1 MGPKGIWACFGG
13 VVMGNRGRKTFSRT
27 VQMLNFDVRPSIVIG
42 FALHWCWVWM
52 VFWSTKFYSAA
63 SEYDADKGLEW
74 LWNIS
79 LAAMVCT
86 LLALF
91 FVSRK
96 KGVLGRSAALVTSA
110 GVMTAVGT
118 LLVID
123 PTLFASRQ
131 VALGV
136 YAVGAILTG
145 VGSAIE
151 LVIWGE
157 LLIVL
162 GTRQTVVYFTSATIL
177 SAIIFLF
184 LSPIGSSYS
193 ELIVVRIL
201 TALMPLG
208 EIALLLR
215 QSGLFKDSGKRAP
228 IAEGHEIA
236 NGSAR
241 NEPSD
246 GIALWD
252 AHQHRPTKLGRALLS
267 LFGIAL
273 VFGMSYGMMKGLF
286 VTSGEADIVVRNV
299 INAVALIF
307 GCVAIFL
314 MMSQLRMDL
323 GRLTYQIALPLM
335 ALGFLLFALDRP
347 MNLLGFGVHQF
358 GYQYFYTII
367 WAYWSVLSHRLGG
380 PYAQYAATGAF
391 GVQFGQITGSMV
403 GAAIA
408 HAVTSP
414 YQLAM
419 TSASAIL
426 VILFISVFQMSATPL
441 SSIAPFGQGPVRTR
455 FYSAC
460 TNLADARGFSP
471 RERDVFMILVR
482 GRNCAYIANELH
494 IAESTVKSHIKS
506 IYRKAGVH
514 SQQELLD
521 AIDFEGRADA
531 SK

>member
-1 MGPKGIWACFGG
+1 MGK
-13 VVMGNRGRKTFSRT
+13 RGRETFSRT

-63 SEYDADKGLEW
+63 SEYGADKGLEW

-96 KGVLGRSAALVTSA
+96 RGMLGRSATLVTSA

-131 VALGV
+131 VAFGV
-136 YAVGAILTG
+136 YVVGAILTG
-145 VGSAIE
+145 AGSAIE

-184 LSPIGSSYS
+184 LSSIGSSHS

-215 QSGLFKDSGKRAP
+215 QSNLFKDSGKHALTADDCGAV
-228 IAEGHEIA
+228 IG
-236 NGSAR
+236 GTR
-241 NEPSD
+241 NEPPN
-246 GIALWD
+246 GISLWD
-252 AHQHRPTKLGRALLS
+252 AHRHRLTELGRALLS

-286 VTSGEADIVVRNV
+286 VTSEEADIVVRNT
-299 INAVALIF
+299 INAVALIL

-314 MMSQLRMDL
+314 MMSRLRMDL

-347 MNLLGFGVHQF
+347 MNLLGFGV
-358 GYQYFYTII
+358 
-367 WAYWSVLSHRLGG
+367 
-380 PYAQYAATGAF
+380 
-391 GVQFGQITGSMV
+391 QFGQIAGSMV

-426 VILFISVFQMSATPL
+426 VILLISVFQMSVTPL
-441 SSIAPFGQGPVRTR
+441 ALIAPFGQEPIRTR

-506 IYRKAGVH
+506 IYRKTGVH